1 METME
6 NQRQLNL
13 FVERYE
19 KDEKKRDDVVNFIN
33 KKLKAADDEIK
44 AGQRALAQTDGR
56 ANCL

>member
-1 METME
+1 ME

-19 KDEKKRDDVVNFIN
+19 KGEKERDNAVQFIN

-56 ANCL
+56 ANCF

>member
-1 METME
+1 METKE
-6 NQRQLNL
+6 NQRQFDQ

-19 KDEKKRDDVVNFIN
+19 NGEKERDNVVNFIN

>member
-6 NQRQLNL
+6 NLRQLNL

-19 KDEKKRDDVVNFIN
+19 KGEKERDNVVHFIN

-44 AGQRALAQTDGR
+44 SG
-56 ANCL
+56 